1 VEEITIERNPM
12 KFKPTNPR
20 NPQRKKT
27 KYEVIIEDET
37 YTTAAYSEESALS
50 NAAYRYA
57 EDVDEDV
64 ALIKWKIKYD
74 KLYSNVEE
82 V

>member
-1 VEEITIERNPM
+1 M
-12 KFKPTNPR
+12 KFKPTTPG
-20 NPQRKKT
+20 NPQREKT
-27 KYEVIIEDET
+27 KYIVIIEDEE
-37 YTTAAYSEESALS
+37 YTTAAYTPESALS

-64 ALIKWKIKYD
+64 ALIKWKIKHD
-74 KLYSNVEE
+74 KLYWNVEE

>member
-1 VEEITIERNPM
+1 M

-20 NPQRKKT
+20 NPQREKT
-27 KYEVIIEDET
+27 KYIVIIEDEE
-37 YTTAAYSEESALS
+37 YTTASYTPESALS

-64 ALIKWKIKYD
+64 ALIKWKLKND
-74 KLYSNVEE
+74 KLYYDVEE